1 MGRTPKIPARR
12 RIPQNKKPNKKVCR
26 SFDRLFYFPVLHLE
40 RKNRKRTVTPM
51 EIYGDLYALLNFLAD
66 GLLLL
71 LGGKLQS
78 RPLKKRRI
86 LLSAG
91 VGGLYAFL
99 SLFLPSYK
107 PLLLFLSFAVS
118 LLMVRIAYPYEGFRN
133 YLLSCLFFY
142 ISAILL
148 SGGLQLFL
156 AAVGRVLSPLWA
168 SILLLFLPVCRLY
181 VQSALCGSAEEAPA
195 SQKGRPAFYIQGKI
209 LFLLGLCRQRKSAVR
224 HRDRAPGH
232 PSLRL
237 LFCRNAGGHRSFRSG
252 ENRHL
257 QSVSPSFYPG
267 FSLCERQRKKS
278 SFSQS
283 RFRKGFWRLSGASAH
298 RTAVVAFR
306 CYPIQIHKGRCCHAC
321 VLFSSA
327 F

>member
-1 MGRTPKIPARR
+1 
-12 RIPQNKKPNKKVCR
+12 
-26 SFDRLFYFPVLHLE
+26 
-40 RKNRKRTVTPM
+40 M

-71 LGGKLQS
+71 LAGKLQS

-156 AAVGRVLSPLWA
+156 AAVGQVLSPLWA
-168 SILLLFLPVCRLY
+168 SILLLFFLSAAFMFSLLFAEVLKRRQLHKKAELHFTYKGKSYSCSAFADSGNLLCDTETGLPVILLSDCFF
-181 VQSALCGSAEEAPA
+181 AETPEDTDRFVLVKTVTSSRFLPLFTPA
-195 SQKGRPAFYIQGKI
+195 SLFVNGKEKRALLAKADSVKDFGGCPA
-209 LFLLGLCRQRKSAVR
+209 LL
-224 HRDRAPGH
+224 PTE
-232 PSLRL
+232 L
-237 LFCRNAGGHRSFRSG
+237 L
-252 ENRHL
+252 L
-257 QSVSPSFYPG
+257 
-267 FSLCERQRKKS
+267 
-278 SFSQS
+278 
-283 RFRKGFWRLSGASAH
+283 
-298 RTAVVAFR
+298 
-306 CYPIQIHKGRCCHAC
+306 
-321 VLFSSA
+321 
-327 F
+327 

>member
-1 MGRTPKIPARR
+1 
-12 RIPQNKKPNKKVCR
+12 
-26 SFDRLFYFPVLHLE
+26 
-40 RKNRKRTVTPM
+40 M

-156 AAVGRVLSPLWA
+156 AAVGQVLSPLWA
-168 SILLLFLPVCRLY
+168 SILLLFFL
-181 VQSALCGSAEEAPA
+181 SA
-195 SQKGRPAFYIQGKI
+195 AFM
-209 LFLLGLCRQRKSAVR
+209 FS
-224 HRDRAPGH
+224 
-232 PSLRL
+232 L
-237 LFCRNAGGHRSFRSG
+237 LFAEVLKR
-252 ENRHL
+252 
-257 QSVSPSFYPG
+257 
-267 FSLCERQRKKS
+267 RQLHKKADLH
-278 SFSQS
+278 FTY
-283 RFRKGFWRLSGASAH
+283 KGKS
-298 RTAVVAFR
+298 
-306 CYPIQIHKGRCCHAC
+306 
-321 VLFSSA
+321 
-327 F
+327 